1 MKNGRNVNVFTKVR
15 LTIILFVLCCL
26 AISVIV
32 ILDLIKRKPFEI
44 ENKINAVSIPESE
57 KERIEVL
64 LNRKDLPDLPVFGTE
79 RVLGLSKAMF
89 SYVEMKQYFLEVD
102 RLIDETDDYVFAIRQ
117 IGNSAIVQSI
127 FIYSEKENCTLM
139 SHSTVKQNIHQDN
152 INCGVLVGLFENKE
166 PSKIDIFTQHAT
178 PLFFLANL
186 NGETNVFF
194 YENYIPDE
202 LYKVFLE
209 AEF

>member
-1 MKNGRNVNVFTKVR
+1 MKNGINVNVFTKAR
-15 LTIILFVLCCL
+15 LTIILLVLCCL
-26 AISVIV
+26 AISVFV
-32 ILDLIKRKPFEI
+32 FPDLIKRKPFVI
-44 ENKINAVSIPESE
+44 ETQLGAVNIPISE
-57 KERIEVL
+57 KERIEAKLKVK
-64 LNRKDLPDLPVFGTE
+64 NMPAVQKE
-79 RVLGLSKAMF
+79 RTVGLSKAMF

-117 IGNSAIVQSI
+117 IGNSAIVQSM

-152 INCGVLVGLFENKE
+152 INCGVLVDLFENKE